1 MSLVNQ
7 LFRQVIKQDLP
18 EDVYDILW
26 PLLFV
31 ARFPDKR
38 LREDIQM
45 LWYQDECDEVYAG
58 GAVLEACLTRVEDV
72 ETYGDHYDLYQHER
86 RRFKPLRD
94 REEKNN
100 IQASMEEWIMGGYD
114 PIISLRYAEEQ
125 WRKLL
130 AIEVIN
136 IIRRMRDGILY
147 FTIDEDDGSWSDCQ
161 SYGMDCTTCTI
172 YKTKYKE
179 NYTDTPEPPDFCE
192 SWAQIANDFFDKYMY
207 KGYMYR
213 DKLPMYQESETTINS
228 NNPNNSCGFIWLQ
241 SYESDVYGKLML
253 KPDGWMNDDFM
264 NGEQPEYHLDY

>member
-1 MSLVNQ
+1 MSLMNQ

-45 LWYQDECDEVYAG
+45 LWYQDECDEVYEG

-94 REEKNN
+94 RGEKNN
-100 IQASMEEWIMGGYD
+100 IQASTEEWIMGGYD
-114 PIISLRYAEEQ
+114 PIISLRYAEEK

-130 AIEVIN
+130 AIDVIN

-147 FTIDEDDGSWSDCQ
+147 FTIEEDDGRLHDHLNT
-161 SYGMDCTTCTI
+161 YGMDCTTCTI

-179 NYTDTPEPPDFCE
+179 NYTDTPEPPVFCE

-207 KGYMYR
+207 
-213 DKLPMYQESETTINS
+213 QESTPYMAQHECIKKNS

>member
-1 MSLVNQ
+1 MSLMNQ

-45 LWYQDECDEVYAG
+45 LWYQDECDEVYEG

-100 IQASMEEWIMGGYD
+100 IQASTEEWIMGGYD

-147 FTIDEDDGSWSDCQ
+147 FTIEEDDGRLHDHLNT
-161 SYGMDCTTCTI
+161 YGMDCTTCTI

-179 NYTDTPEPPDFCE
+179 NYTDTPEPPVFCE

-207 KGYMYR
+207 
-213 DKLPMYQESETTINS
+213 QESTPYMAQHECIKKNS

-253 KPDGWMNDDFM
+253 KPDGWMNDAFM